1 MEATL
6 NEITRVV
13 DEQIRPRLQ
22 AHGGDLSI
30 ISFEEGILRIKLH
43 GACSTCPS
51 AQLTMEET
59 VKAAL
64 DGLVEDVF
72 VVTTINDDLL
82 NYAKTIL
89 NTHKP

>member
-1 MEATL
+1 MMATL

-13 DEQIRPRLQ
+13 DELIRPRLQ

-30 ISFEEGILRIKLH
+30 ISFEEGIPRIKLH
-43 GACSTCPS
+43 GACSGCPS
-51 AQLTMEET
+51 AQLTLEET

-64 DGLVEDVF
+64 DGLVKDVF
-72 VVTTINDDLL
+72 VVTTIDDDLL
-82 NYAKTIL
+82 RYAKTIL

>member
-1 MEATL
+1 M
-6 NEITRVV
+6 
-13 DEQIRPRLQ
+13 
-22 AHGGDLSI
+22 
-30 ISFEEGILRIKLH
+30 H

>member
-30 ISFEEGILRIKLH
+30 ISFEEGFLRIKLH

>member
-64 DGLVEDVF
+64 EGLVEDVF

>member
-30 ISFEEGILRIKLH
+30 ISFEESILRIKLH

-64 DGLVEDVF
+64 DGLVKDVF

>member
-43 GACSTCPS
+43 DACSGCPS

>member
-6 NEITRVV
+6 NEITKVV

-72 VVTTINDDLL
+72 VVTSINDDLL

>member
-6 NEITRVV
+6 NEIMRVV

-72 VVTTINDDLL
+72 VVTSINDDLL

>member
-1 MEATL
+1 MMATL

-13 DEQIRPRLQ
+13 DETIRPRLQ

>member
-51 AQLTMEET
+51 AQLTLEET

>member
-59 VKAAL
+59 VKTAL

>member
-64 DGLVEDVF
+64 DGLVKDVF

>member
-13 DEQIRPRLQ
+13 DEKIRPRLQ